1 MPFKSKS
8 QRRACYAAHDPN
20 WDCGEWEAHTKD
32 KKLPEKTKKQ
42 ENFSFRGWLD
52 DYSNNSSIQQR

>member
-20 WDCGEWEAHTKD
+20 WDCGEWESHTKG
-32 KKLPEKTKKQ
+32 KLPEKVMKK
-42 ENFSFRGWLD
+42 EHTFEEWLKLRE
-52 DYSNNSSIQQR
+52 SNLVQKK